1 LSQQFSK
8 EKREKRFKEVLIQIS
23 VSQERRKR
31 ERIKEKKGKKEKLC
45 SRYLRGLL
53 LTARTNF
60 FFSFLL

>member
-31 ERIKEKKGKKEKLC
+31 ERIKEKKGKKKNCAHGIYEEC
-45 SRYLRGLL
+45 C
-53 LTARTNF
+53 
-60 FFSFLL
+60 